1 MKPTFTL
8 LTVARDL
15 LEYTWR
21 AVSLCSALLLAP
33 LTAVHAGEPA
43 TNFHPY
49 VTAGDPNI
57 GRAFRIA
64 VGDIASNLA
73 PLDGAASLTAAPL
86 NKKRWDALSAK
97 IVEVAGTPDVI
108 PARPSFLIAGLDYG
122 MYQFDTMMHA
132 WDGASFLAPDAVKG
146 ALFNTLV
153 MSEDGQVRSGDF
165 ITGFG
170 WSVGAWQHYLYTGDR
185 AFLKVAL
192 AATLGSFAYYERME
206 FDPQLSLFRGPA
218 ILCDGIS
225 SYPDFWVKGLT
236 GKGHIVKWPE
246 THPDK
251 KAPVGLGLPLHA
263 LSTQCINYQAYLIA
277 AKMQRELGLPVDP
290 ALEEK
295 AARLKEAIDKHFWRE
310 DAGFYRYLVD
320 PFSGSDQQEGFGNT
334 FAILFGIA
342 SPEQTKR
349 VLAAMHVTPHGI
361 PINWPVYPR
370 YASSDSTTFGN
381 HNATLWPPVSGV
393 WAQAAARNGRLDLFS
408 LELKQH
414 ADRACRDNQFAE
426 IYHPTTGEIY
436 GGVQEGM
443 TGRGGKGMR
452 AFVAARLG
460 GDGEPTPENLAKLFQ
475 PVAGKEGINVWQ
487 ACGRNT
493 FSSTAYLRMVLQ
505 GLCGIHLDTDGLT
518 FYPTIPKGM
527 SPVAVYELP
536 YRQAELEI
544 HITGEGNVVKKLT
557 VNGQEALTI
566 PTTATGKQVVRIEMA
581 AAGN

>member
-1 MKPTFTL
+1 MKPIPTL
-8 LTVARDL
+8 LT
-15 LEYTWR
+15 
-21 AVSLCSALLLAP
+21 ALLLAP
-33 LTAVHAGEPA
+33 LIPLHAAEPKA
-43 TNFHPY
+43 KLHTY
-49 VTAGDPNI
+49 VTNGDPNI
-57 GRAFRIA
+57 SRAFRIA

-86 NKKRWDALSAK
+86 SKKSWEALSAK
-97 IVEVAGTPDVI
+97 IVEIAGTRDVI
-108 PARPSFLIAGLDYG
+108 TERPSFLIAGLDYG

-170 WSVGAWQHYLYTGDR
+170 WSIGAWEHYLHTGDR

-192 AATLGSFAYYERME
+192 AATLGSFAHYERME
-206 FDPQLSLFRGPA
+206 FDPQYGLFRGPA

-225 SYPDFWVKGLT
+225 AYPDFWVKGLT

-246 THPDK
+246 NHPDK
-251 KAPVGLGLPLHA
+251 KAPVGLGLPMHA
-263 LSTQCINYQAYLIA
+263 LSTQCINYQAYLVA
-277 AKMQRELGLPVDP
+277 AKMQRELGLSVDP

-295 AARLKEAIDKHFWRE
+295 AARLKAAINKHFWRE
-310 DAGFYRYLVD
+310 DAGLYRYLVD
-320 PFSGSDQQEGFGNT
+320 PFGGSDQQEGFGNT

-349 VLAAMHVTPHGI
+349 VLAAIHVTPHGI

-370 YASSDSTTFGN
+370 YASPDNTTFGN

-393 WAQAAARNGRLDLFS
+393 WAQAAAQNGRLDLFA

-414 ADRACRDNQFAE
+414 ADRACRDNHFAE
-426 IYHPTTGEIY
+426 IYHPMTSEIY
-436 GGVQEGM
+436 GGIQEGR
-443 TGRGGKGMR
+443 TGRSGAGMK
-452 AFVAARLG
+452 AFAAARLG
-460 GDGEPTPENLAKLFQ
+460 GDGEATPETLAKLFP

-493 FSSTAYLRMVLQ
+493 FSSTAYLRMVLH
-505 GLCGIHLDTDGLT
+505 GLCGIRLDTDGLS
-518 FYPTIPKGM
+518 FSPSVPKGM
-527 SPVAVYELP
+527 SPVAVYDLP
-536 YRQAELEI
+536 YRGAELEI

-557 VNGQEALTI
+557 INSQEACTI
-566 PTTATGKQVVRIEMA
+566 PTTTTGKQLVRIEMT
-581 AAGN
+581 NENQ